1 MDMEC
6 LTMWW
11 KNYKRG
17 LKILGTVTNSNK
29 RKKHYSKN
37 FWLTIFQ
44 SHIDFSDVRI
54 FILTKKPLR
63 FSSTPH

>member
-1 MDMEC
+1 MEC

-17 LKILGTVTNSNK
+17 LKNSGNGHK
-29 RKKHYSKN
+29 FYHEKKHYSKN
-37 FWLTIFQ
+37 IWLTIFQ